1 VTEIQRYE
9 VLESDRG
16 FELRSYPA
24 HTLVTIQSGGDFSS
38 ASFGAFGYLAGY
50 IGGNNQ
56 SGQNIAMTAPVL
68 QEKTPHGYL
77 VSFVLP
83 DGMTNPPAPIDSKL
97 QLDSKAATV
106 MAALRFSGPADQ
118 SLFEAKAQALR
129 ELCGTSGLVVISE
142 PLYARYNGPWTLPML
157 RRNEVL
163 LRVTQP

>member
-1 VTEIQRYE
+1 MTEIQRYE

-24 HTLVTIQSGGDFSS
+24 HTLVNIQSGGDFSS
-38 ASFGAFGYLAGY
+38 ASYGAFGYLAGY
-50 IGGNNQ
+50 IGGRNQ
-56 SGQNIAMTAPVL
+56 TGQNIAMTAPVL
-68 QEKTPHGYL
+68 QEKTANGYL

-83 DGMTNPPAPIDSKL
+83 DGMANPPAPADARVKL
-97 QLDSKAATV
+97 ESREATL

-118 SLFEAKAQALR
+118 ALFEAKVDLLRQACQKR
-129 ELCGTSGLVVISE
+129 GLQVLSD

-163 LRVTQP
+163 LKVSKP